1 MRFSNELTDD
11 AVLDELGVRLARWR
25 LDRNLTQ
32 HQLADEAGLSRITVA
47 RAEGGQGVTLSALV
61 RILRALGL
69 LENMEALVPQP
80 LLSPIEQLEREHG
93 RRQRAA
99 GAHRGPQTHDPASW
113 QWGTS

>member
-11 AVLDELGVRLARWR
+11 AVLAEVGARVARWR

-32 HQLADEAGLSRITVA
+32 RELADEAGLSRITVA
-47 RAEGGQGVTLSALV
+47 RAEGGQSVTFSALV

-80 LLSPIEQLEREHG
+80 LPSPIEQLEHEHK

-99 GAHRGPQTHDPASW
+99 GARGTPRADDRGPW
-113 QWGTS
+113 RWGTP